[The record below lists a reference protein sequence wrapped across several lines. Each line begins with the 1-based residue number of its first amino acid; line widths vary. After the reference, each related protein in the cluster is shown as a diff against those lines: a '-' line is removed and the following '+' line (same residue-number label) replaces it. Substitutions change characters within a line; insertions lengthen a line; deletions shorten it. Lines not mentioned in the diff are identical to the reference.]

1 MKHPKKPAI
10 SATRFQS
17 FKKLGAHL
25 TDKGYRFRV
34 WAPHAQ
40 SVSVVG
46 DFNHW
51 DPSKNLMHRN
61 TDAIWE
67 LDIPDLSA
75 GQLYKYAIVQ
85 VDGKLCYKADPY
97 AFYSEVKPKTASI
110 TYDLSQYLWQ
120 DEKWCQARL
129 AKNVLAQPMN
139 IYEVHPGS
147 FKRDDKNQV
156 LNYRDLAKILIPYL
170 KEMNYTHLELMPIME
185 HPFDGSW
192 GYQLTG
198 YYAVTSRYGRPED
211 FMFLV
216 DACHQNGI
224 AVILDWVP
232 AHFCK
237 DDHGLRKFDGSFQYE
252 YSEHPLWGTMEFD
265 YGKKEVLDFLIS
277 NAYFWFDV
285 FHVDGLRIDGV
296 ASMIEL
302 NHGVDEQKNRNALGG
317 TDRLEA
323 VAFLKELNTII
334 FKDFPFAIMA
344 AEDSTAYPMVTWP
357 IDKGG
362 LGFNLKWDLGWMHD
376 TLDYMKTD
384 PYHRH
389 QFHQLLTFS
398 MAYAFNENF
407 ILPLSHDEVVHGKK
421 TILDK
426 MFGDYD
432 MKFNQ
437 FRLLYAYQI
446 SHPGKKLSF
455 MGNEF
460 APFLEW
466 RYDESLEWFMLDYE
480 KHHQIFDYIKALN
493 KFYVHEKAL
502 WTIDHDWEG
511 FQWIEADNR
520 EQSIVIFSRTTPD
533 PADSLIV
540 LINFCPLSYEEYRI
554 GVPEA
559 GSYRLVFNSDES
571 LYGGS
576 GQKVKKTMK
585 AGKTAFHGQKQSIT
599 VTVPPS
605 AMLAFK
611 KVQPRKQKVAA
622 VKNKVSD

>member
-1 MKHPKKPAI
+1 MKQTQKLSVPQE
-10 SATRFQS
+10 RFKS
-17 FKKLGAHL
+17 YSVLGAHL
-25 TDKGYRFRV
+25 KETKCIFRV
-34 WAPHAQ
+34 WAPNAQ

-46 DFNHW
+46 DFNNW
-51 DPSKNLMHRN
+51 DTTN
-61 TDAIWE
+61 AIMKQGSGGVWE
-67 LDIPDLSA
+67 LEIPDLSE
-75 GQLYKYAIVQ
+75 GDLYKYALVQ
-85 VDGKLCYKADPY
+85 SDGKLSYKADPY
-97 AFYSEVKPKTASI
+97 AFFSEHKPKTASI
-110 TYDLSQYLWQ
+110 IHNLNQYQWQ
-120 DEKWCQARL
+120 DERWLTSRAN
-129 AKNVLAQPMN
+129 KNVLSESMN

-147 FKRDDKNQV
+147 FMRDDENQL
-156 LNYRDLAKILIPYL
+156 LNYRDLAQKLVPHI

-198 YYAVTSRYGRPED
+198 YYSVTSRYGSPED

-216 DACHQNGI
+216 DTCHQNGI
-224 AVILDWVP
+224 SVILDWVP

-237 DDHGLRKFDGSFQYE
+237 DDHGLRMFDGTFQYE

-277 NAYFWFDV
+277 NAYFWFDI
-285 FHVDGLRIDGV
+285 FHIDGLRIDGV

-302 NHGVDEQKNRNALGG
+302 NHGVDDEKNRNAYGG

-323 VAFLKELNTII
+323 IDFLKELNTII
-334 FKDFPFAIMA
+334 FRDFPFAIMA

-376 TLDYMKTD
+376 TLNYMKTD
-384 PYHRH
+384 PYHRN
-389 QFHQLLTFS
+389 QFHHLLTFS

-437 FRLLYAYQI
+437 FRLLYAYQMT
-446 SHPGKKLSF
+446 HPGKKLSF

-466 RYDESLEWFMLDYE
+466 RYDEPLEWFMLDYD
-480 KHHQIFDYIKALN
+480 KHRQIFEYIKALN

-511 FQWIEADNR
+511 FKWLEADNR
-520 EQSIVIFSRTTPD
+520 QQSIIVFSRNTSD

-540 LINFCPLSYEEYRI
+540 LINFCPIAYEEYRI
-554 GVPEA
+554 GVPDA
-559 GSYRLVFNSDES
+559 GSYRLAFNSDDT
-571 LYGGS
+571 LFGGT

-585 AGKTAFHGQKQSIT
+585 STATAFHGQDQSIT

-605 AMLAFK
+605 SMVVFK
-611 KVQPRKQKVAA
+611 KVQHRKK
-622 VKNKVSD
+622 KSSKK